1 MSRFFNS
8 SKLNRKKSNSEH
20 PQSVPGSLT
29 NVYCTPQK
37 RPNSKHKTIYVK
49 NEQTGNLEP
58 LASPVRI
65 LPTHAQ
71 QKSQMFHQS
80 MMNSQAPAAM
90 TYNEYYLNHHGLT
103 QITQKPPT
111 PKVNAE
117 GHATSTS
124 QPNISIGASQPKP
137 NQESS
142 QKLKYPIPQSYLRK
156 QNKEAPK
163 KIEDGHKRD
172 SEELSTR
179 SSKRLKMM
187 QAEMQNGTLHQQ
199 SQQS

>member
-103 QITQKPPT
+103 QTTQKSPGLHVTKEQFKTSSGNTTMQKTMSKQIQNAAMAQMFST
-111 PKVNAE
+111 P
-117 GHATSTS
+117 
-124 QPNISIGASQPKP
+124 
-137 NQESS
+137 
-142 QKLKYPIPQSYLRK
+142 
-156 QNKEAPK
+156 
-163 KIEDGHKRD
+163 
-172 SEELSTR
+172 
-179 SSKRLKMM
+179 
-187 QAEMQNGTLHQQ
+187 
-199 SQQS
+199 